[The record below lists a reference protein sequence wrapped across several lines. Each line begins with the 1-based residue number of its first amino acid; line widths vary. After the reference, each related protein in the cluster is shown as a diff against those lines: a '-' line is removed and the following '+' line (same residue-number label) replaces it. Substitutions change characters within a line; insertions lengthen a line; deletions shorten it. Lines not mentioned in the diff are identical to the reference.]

1 MIEFFTDLDQMH
13 DEELGFF
20 EPRPWHQDRP
30 QKPKVWGDDTPSNW
44 WGPMSHGSPQ
54 HAQAL
59 AQPAAAP
66 VHHGLQTA
74 PAGARKPALAEARA
88 KQPQKKSRGKT
99 KPRR

>member
-1 MIEFFTDLDQMH
+1 MH

-30 QKPKVWGDDTPSNW
+30 QRPKVWGDDTPSNW

-54 HAQAL
+54 SAQAPL
-59 AQPAAAP
+59 QPGTTP
-66 VHHGLQTA
+66 VHHGA
-74 PAGARKPALAEARA
+74 PAARKPALAEARA
-88 KQPQKKSRGKT
+88 KQAQKKSRGKT

>member
-1 MIEFFTDLDQMH
+1 
-13 DEELGFF
+13 
-20 EPRPWHQDRP
+20 
-30 QKPKVWGDDTPSNW
+30 
-44 WGPMSHGSPQ
+44 MSHGSPQ

-88 KQPQKKSRGKT
+88 KQAQKKSRST
-99 KPRR
+99 TRPRR

>member
-74 PAGARKPALAEARA
+74 PRKPALAEARA

-99 KPRR
+99 RPRR